1 MSALRCVNESGPAS
15 LSDVKWPK
23 KSTIILYES
32 IPVLSA
38 NSSFALHH
46 SPSLATSAWLMNIR
60 ELNKVK
66 PSNNKSCLDFNTSF
80 VQICSSSRAFISI
93 FSSLEWASSN
103 AAHHVTPA
111 MPTNRP
117 KSNDLNNVKLTS
129 TMLHRLLTIAEYSR
143 PKPLSIQNDSRR

>member
-1 MSALRCVNESGPAS
+1 MRVSTKAVRLRWVM
-15 LSDVKWPK
+15 LSDPKSRPSFSTNQFQFYQLILRLHFIIHHRWRHQPDLWISESSTKWNHRITK
-23 KSTIILYES
+23 AVWISTHRL
-32 IPVLSA
+32 
-38 NSSFALHH
+38 F
-46 SPSLATSAWLMNIR
+46 
-60 ELNKVK
+60 K
-66 PSNNKSCLDFNTSF
+66 F

-129 TMLHRLLTIAEYSR
+129 TMLHRQLTIAEYSR